1 MARWKKI
8 SSQGAPEAYMCSPK
22 PEVTIE
28 VQHVIMIDYDFARF
42 SIHEKGHGDVNGWPC
57 ETVKDAKRE
66 ALSLWNRMDTSNDR
80 TDG

>member
-1 MARWKKI
+1 MGRLDIWDEPGEWGGVTMARWEEI

-42 SIHEKGHGDVNGWPC
+42 SIHEKGHGQ
-57 ETVKDAKRE
+57 
-66 ALSLWNRMDTSNDR
+66 
-80 TDG
+80 